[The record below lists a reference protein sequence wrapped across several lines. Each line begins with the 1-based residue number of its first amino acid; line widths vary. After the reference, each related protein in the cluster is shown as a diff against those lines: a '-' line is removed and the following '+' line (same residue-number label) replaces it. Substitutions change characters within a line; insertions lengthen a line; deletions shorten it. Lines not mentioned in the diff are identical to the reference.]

1 LVCSLTTLAT
11 HMVTER
17 LFVRLLFPQ
26 KVKRVPIAIK
36 SKSQMQP
43 RDVSAEQIVKA
54 ALLTGFAAAE

>member
-1 LVCSLTTLAT
+1 
-11 HMVTER
+11 MVTER